1 MRLLIIWI
9 IIQKFNLFHNGN
21 VVVDVGAAPGGWSQY
36 CVNRTG
42 YSVPNSVISI
52 DLLNMV
58 PLPGVHFI
66 QGDFMEDSMKNE
78 LLKYID
84 DRKVDVVMSDI
95 APNFSGRSDI
105 DHLKQVL
112 IIELILT
119 RLICVRV

>member
-1 MRLLIIWI
+1 
-9 IIQKFNLFHNGN
+9 
-21 VVVDVGAAPGGWSQY
+21 
-36 CVNRTG
+36 
-42 YSVPNSVISI
+42 
-52 DLLNMV
+52 
-58 PLPGVHFI
+58 
-66 QGDFMEDSMKNE
+66 MEDSMKDE

-112 IIELILT
+112 ILELILT